1 MSKQTEQDRVIAL
14 AGLFQAA
21 SLVQQIAR
29 EGSAD
34 AEAFRVS
41 MESVLRLDA
50 ETPEEVYGGRRGLRL
65 GLSELCKQLDKARE
79 GRDADLVRYALSLM
93 FLERKFMRRRDLLQ
107 AVRQGVET
115 AEAQAEHFSP
125 THSNV
130 VAKLADLYLNTI
142 STLTPR
148 IIVTGDPTH
157 LNNPENANRIRCALL
172 AGVRATVLWRQLG
185 GNRLRLLFTRGR
197 VLATARGML
206 EGIEKEP
213 EAPGEDPEDSAP
225 R

>member
-1 MSKQTEQDRVIAL
+1 MSDHPEQNRVIAL

-21 SLVQQIAR
+21 ALVQQIAR
-29 EGSAD
+29 DGSAD
-34 AEAFRVS
+34 AEAFQVS

-50 ETPEEVYGGRRGLRL
+50 ETPEAVYGGRRGLRL
-65 GLSELCKQLDKARE
+65 GLTELCKQLDKARE

-93 FLERKFMRRRDLLQ
+93 FLERKFMRRRDLLD

-115 AEAQAEHFSP
+115 ANAQAEHFSP

-148 IIVTGDPTH
+148 IIVTGDPNY
-157 LNNPENANRIRCALL
+157 LNNPENANKIRSALL

-185 GNRLRLLFTRGR
+185 GNRLRLLFTRRR
-197 VLATARGML
+197 VLTTAREML
-206 EGIEKEP
+206 EAIQQEP
-213 EAPGEDPEDSAP
+213 GAASGDHEDSTP
-225 R
+225 G